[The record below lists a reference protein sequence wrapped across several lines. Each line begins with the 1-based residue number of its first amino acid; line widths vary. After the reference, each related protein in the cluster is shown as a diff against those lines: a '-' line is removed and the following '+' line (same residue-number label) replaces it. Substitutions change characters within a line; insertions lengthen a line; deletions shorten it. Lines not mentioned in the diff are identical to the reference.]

1 MASAGAIR
9 NVVCSKQI
17 FIADIRRVVLALV
30 LLSRVPEF
38 MNARRFNCLLKLEVL
53 FIVDKWNVQYK
64 RIKTLSLR
72 HE

>member
-1 MASAGAIR
+1 MPVFSERDIRLMASAGAIR

-38 MNARRFNCLLKLEVL
+38 MNGARRFNCLLKLEVL
-53 FIVDKWNVQYK
+53 FIVDK
-64 RIKTLSLR
+64 
-72 HE
+72 